1 MSNNDALCCGLAGM
15 LNQAL
20 NYSGVKKRL
29 KHFLTKASNG
39 EIKQLSPSTSQPL
52 DHSQGNIYSVL
63 KGFIH
68 PADKEIFCFIS
79 FLKSAKSR
87 SVELCQDHTIC

>member
-1 MSNNDALCCGLAGM
+1 M

-20 NYSGVKKRL
+20 NSSGLKKRL

-39 EIKQLSPSTSQPL
+39 EIKQQFL

-63 KGFIH
+63 KRFIH
-68 PADKEIFCFIS
+68 LADKQICFVLFFKMQNLNVHS
-79 FLKSAKSR
+79 K
-87 SVELCQDHTIC
+87 QDHTIYYFKKYIFLLLIGI